1 MKKLAK
7 KYAAALNLIEKGKK
21 YSVTEAADLVKK
33 TSTTKFDSTVEL
45 VFKLHVDTKQPDQ
58 QIRGTITL
66 PYGNGKAKK
75 VLAVTNAKQDEAKE
89 AGADYVGGP
98 ELLEKI
104 QKENWFDFDVIV
116 ATPDMMGHL
125 GRMGKILGPKGL
137 MPNPKTGTV
146 SMDIGKAVAE
156 IKKGK
161 LAYKV
166 DKDGNLAI
174 TVGKVSFDS
183 SKLSANIQAM
193 VDAVIKS
200 RPSSVKGSFI
210 TNAVVHTT
218 MGPSVKLAVTA

>member
-66 PYGNGKAKK
+66 PFGNGKAKK

-183 SKLSANIQAM
+183 NKLSANIQAM

-218 MGPSVKLAVTA
+218 MGPSVKLAVIA